1 MSALPRF
8 SCIILS
14 AGNSFRMGRHKALLS
29 FGNQNISF
37 LEMIIKAYRKA
48 GASQVIVVVNEELK
62 EMLSG
67 SELFENGEAE
77 IVVNHRPGLGRF
89 YSLKKGLSLAEPDNL
104 VFVQNVDNPFVDVN
118 LLISMLSLIDEAD
131 VVVPSFSG
139 RSGHPVLIN
148 QLVCKAAI
156 DLADMNVRL
165 DVFFKSFGRAH
176 MEVDHDKIFANVNT
190 PDDYKR
196 LFPGGAIA

>member
-1 MSALPRF
+1 M
-8 SCIILS
+8 
-14 AGNSFRMGRHKALLS
+14 
-29 FGNQNISF
+29 
-37 LEMIIKAYRKA
+37 
-48 GASQVIVVVNEELK
+48 
-62 EMLSG
+62 
-67 SELFENGEAE
+67 
-77 IVVNHRPGLGRF
+77 
-89 YSLKKGLSLAEPDNL
+89 AEPDNL

-156 DLADMNVRL
+156 DLADINVRL

-176 MEVDHDKIFANVNT
+176 MEADHDRIFVNVNT

-196 LFPGGAIA
+196 LFPGEPLRKSVMNITVIG